1 MSILPNRRLLTVAL
15 ATALTATLSAC
26 GGGGGGG
33 NVRPTPAAP
42 PPAPAPAPAPPP
54 APAPAPPP
62 PSGPTPSTD
71 CASYAGI
78 QCNQLTP
85 ANVVNAWSVGGTAT
99 SNQGQGVKVGV
110 LDTGADAT
118 NAGLTNRISWFK
130 DYVTTTN
137 TSPTDPDGH
146 GTTIAELIGGT
157 ANPNG
162 VINGSTGTTAYPFEG
177 GVAPQS
183 SLYIARVGDATGTF
197 QTTLIPP
204 ALNDLMAQ
212 GVRLF
217 NNSYGST
224 TAITSVAASDSNVQ
238 WPAQQFGPIV
248 SGGGLMVFAAGND
261 GHSQPSIEA
270 GLPYYVPAL
279 QKGWLAVVNVA
290 LDGNGHVTGLSTATG
305 DASNACGVAAPWC
318 LAAPG
323 YDTFTPVANTT
334 YKTGAGNG
342 TSASTAIVTGVAALV
357 WQRFPWMTANNVQET
372 LLGTATPLGDPALYG
387 YGLVN
392 AGAAVHGPGK
402 FDWGV
407 FDAIVPS
414 GAAGTFSNPITGTGS
429 LQLDGGG
436 ALTLSGVNTYTGG
449 TVVNGG
455 TLSVDGSLAS
465 NVTVFSGG
473 TLAGAGT
480 IHASVSN
487 SGTVSTAGGALAIDG
502 NYSPQPTANTAITIG
517 TPLHVGGTAGLNGS
531 VVTAT
536 VPSTYTPKSVEP
548 LVQAASLTGTFSK
561 LAVTGSVYLGGTL
574 SYTPTEADVALSR
587 TSVASM
593 AVQFMPA
600 LATTQQTAQHLEGAL
615 QQADQWAVNDPTGHA
630 DFLQAANS
638 FLHAASTSQAIAS
651 INSLSGQILASSQA
665 LTFAQ
670 AGIVSRTLANRLQDA
685 HGGGHGAWVQGTG
698 VSGDIARTGYASGSY
713 DGGGA
718 IAGYDT
724 AVTDQFTAGAAV
736 TWNRMTS
743 TYSLGAG
750 SSSTR
755 STGVSLYGRY
765 DVGAA
770 YLAGRIGQEW
780 VRADVNRWGLLGTQ
794 SAAIHSDRQDHL
806 TVAYGEAGYGFHGS
820 FDVTPFVGV
829 DAARLRRGGINE
841 QGAGGF
847 GIAAGAHTFDQTAG
861 VLGARLGRVW
871 SSHDGQIAVQGYAL
885 WKHLFSG
892 QSLGFTAAYAG
903 APTAS
908 FALEGV
914 NAPRDSGWVGVGV
927 SADRGN
933 GWSWFGNVD
942 GQVAGHGN
950 KASVLSAGVRYR
962 F

>member
-1 MSILPNRRLLTVAL
+1 M
-15 ATALTATLSAC
+15 
-26 GGGGGGG
+26 
-33 NVRPTPAAP
+33 
-42 PPAPAPAPAPPP
+42 
-54 APAPAPPP
+54 
-62 PSGPTPSTD
+62 
-71 CASYAGI
+71 
-78 QCNQLTP
+78 
-85 ANVVNAWSVGGTAT
+85 
-99 SNQGQGVKVGV
+99 KVGI

-130 DYVTTTN
+130 DYVTPSNTT
-137 TSPTDPDGH
+137 PTDPNGH
-146 GTTIAELIGGT
+146 GTSIAEILGGV

-162 VINGSTGTTAYPFEG
+162 VINASTGTTAYPFEG

-197 QTTLIPP
+197 QSTLVPA

-224 TAITSVAASDSNVQ
+224 TAITSVTASDSTVQ
-238 WPAQQFGPIV
+238 WDAQNLGPII

-270 GLPYYVPAL
+270 GLPYYVPTL

-290 LDGNGHVTGLSTATG
+290 LDGNGHVTGLATPTG
-305 DASNACGVAAPWC
+305 DASNACGVAAAWC

-323 YDTFTPVANTT
+323 YDTFTPVANTEF
-334 YKTGAGNG
+334 KTGAGNG
-342 TSASTAIVTGVAALV
+342 TSASAAVVSGVAALV

-372 LLGTATPLGDPALYG
+372 LLGTATALGDPALFG
-387 YGLVN
+387 YGLVD
-392 AGAAVHGPGK
+392 AAAAVHGPGK

-407 FDAIVPS
+407 FDATVPS
-414 GAAGTFSNPITGTGS
+414 GTSATFSNAISGTGS
-429 LQLDGGG
+429 LQLDGAGS
-436 ALTLSGVNTYTGG
+436 LTLSGADTYSGG
-449 TVVNGG
+449 TVINGG

-465 NVTVFSGG
+465 DVTVNAGG
-473 TLAGAGT
+473 TLAGAGV
-480 IHASVSN
+480 IHANVTN
-487 SGTVSTAGGALAIDG
+487 SGTVSTAGGALAIGG
-502 NYSPQPTANTAITIG
+502 NYSPAATGNTAITIG
-517 TPLHVGGTAGLNGS
+517 TPLQVAGTATLNGS

-548 LVQAASLTGTFSK
+548 LVQAGVLTGTFGK

-574 SYTPTEADVALSR
+574 SYTATEADVALSR
-587 TSVASM
+587 TSIASVAT
-593 AVQFMPA
+593 QYMPA
-600 LATTQQTAQHLEGAL
+600 LATTQQTAQHIEGAL
-615 QQADQWAVNDPTGHA
+615 QQADEWAVNDPSGHA
-630 DFLQAANS
+630 AFLAAANE
-638 FLHAASTSQAIAS
+638 FLHAASTPEAVAS

-670 AGIVSRTLANRLQDA
+670 AGIVNRTLANRLQDA
-685 HGGGHGAWVQGTG
+685 HGGGSGAWVQGTG
-698 VSGDIARTGYASGSY
+698 VSGDIARSGYATGSY

-724 AVTDQFTAGAAV
+724 TLGDQFTAGAAL
-736 TWNRMTS
+736 TWNRVAS
-743 TYSLGAG
+743 TYTLGAG

-755 STGVSLYGRY
+755 SEGVSLYGRY
-765 DVGAA
+765 DTGTA
-770 YLAGRIGQEW
+770 YLAGRIGRDW

-794 SAAIHSDRQDHL
+794 SAAIQSDRQDHL
-806 TVAYGEAGYGFHGS
+806 TAAYAEAGYALHGS
-820 FDVTPFVGV
+820 FDVTPFVGI
-829 DAARLRRGGINE
+829 DAARLRRGAIDE

-861 VLGARLGRVW
+861 ILGARLGRVW
-871 SSHDGQIAVQGYAL
+871 SSDDGQISVQGYAL

-903 APTAS
+903 APDAT
-908 FALEGV
+908 FTLEGV
-914 NAPRDSGWVGVGV
+914 NAPSNSGWVGIGIA
-927 SADRGN
+927 ADRGN

-942 GQVAGHGN
+942 GQVAGHGT
-950 KASVLSAGVRYR
+950 KAAAVSAGVRYR